1 MINLSLKKIFGKQ
14 KINRILIFF
23 ITFLFIYSVLATS
36 IVIKKY
42 NLKEGDIAKLDIKA
56 PREVK
61 DEFSTESKIQQAL
74 NSVPLQYNKKI
85 EVKNEVLDKISVF
98 FSEINQLQSDQG
110 NDNDKVKKLKS
121 NADISLSD
129 EDYSTLIKSNKD
141 DLKTVQD
148 FLSEVMADIYDNNN
162 ISDSSQKDNQ
172 EDIKKVQESILL
184 KVNESKLPKNLKNV
198 SLNLGYSLI
207 TPNFF
212 YDKDKTENL
221 KRDAAHKVQPVMIKK
236 DQIIVKEG
244 EPITKYQIETL
255 QNLGLLNDNSHS
267 ELNIYIFLCIFTALI
282 MFIEWMY
289 IYKYYNK
296 IYNNTNTLIM
306 MSVLSCISI
315 LLARSVS
322 VVSPFL
328 IPLAC
333 IPMVFSLLV
342 NDRVSLIINIL
353 NSMLISCVVD
363 FNVEITLLAVLNAIV
378 GSVVLK
384 KMQQRND
391 ILYSSMYIAI
401 INSVFTFSTGFLLSN
416 NSSDIFQKTLFA
428 AVASILSGI
437 LTIGLLPFF
446 ENIFDVVTTIKLLEL
461 SNPNNPLLKR
471 LLMEAPGTYH
481 HSILVG
487 NLAEIA
493 AEEIG
498 GNPVLARVSA
508 YYHDVGKVKRPYFF
522 KENQHGKEN
531 PHNKITPNLSAL
543 IIISHVKD
551 GDELAKEY
559 NVPGIIRDIIRQ
571 HHGTSLVKY
580 FYITAKN
587 SSERPD
593 CVNEENFRYE
603 GPIPQTK
610 EAGII
615 MLADEVEAAVRS
627 INEPTKCKIEEMVN
641 NIIKNTL
648 NEGELD
654 ECDLTL
660 KDIAKIRKA
669 FLRVL
674 DGIYHHRIEYPVDKW
689 KKAKNKKIEPYDKI
703 KNY

>member
-1 MINLSLKKIFGKQ
+1 MINLSLKKILGKQ
-14 KINRILIFF
+14 KTNRIIIFL
-23 ITFLFIYSVLATS
+23 ITFLFIYSVVATS
-36 IVIKKY
+36 IVTKKY
-42 NLKEGDIAKLDIKA
+42 NLKEGDIAKIDIKA

-61 DEFSTESKIQQAL
+61 DELSSESKIQQAM
-74 NSVPLQYNKKI
+74 NSVPLQYNKKLEI
-85 EVKNEVLDKISVF
+85 KNEVLDKITAF
-98 FSEINQLQSDQG
+98 FSKINQLNVNQSD
-110 NDNDKVKKLKS
+110 DRDKVQKLKS
-121 NADISLSD
+121 NAEISLSD
-129 EDYSTLIKSNKD
+129 EDYLTLIKANKD

-148 FLSEVMADIYDNNN
+148 FLSKAMADVYDNNN
-162 ISDSSQKDNQ
+162 ISDNSQKDNQ

-184 KVNESKLPKNLKNV
+184 KVNESKLPKNLKDV
-198 SLNLGYSLI
+198 SVNLGYSLI

-212 YDKDKTENL
+212 YDKDKTEDL
-221 KRDAAHKVQPVMIKK
+221 KRNAARNVQPVMIKK

-244 EPITKYQIETL
+244 EPITKYQVEIL
-255 QNLGLLNDNSHS
+255 QSLGLLNDNSHS
-267 ELNIYIFLCIFTALI
+267 ELNIYIFLGIFISLI
-282 MFIEWMY
+282 IFLEWMY

-296 IYNNTNTLIM
+296 LYNDTSGLIM
-306 MSVLSCISI
+306 VCILSCISI
-315 LLARSVS
+315 LLARSMS

-333 IPMVFSLLV
+333 IPMVFTLLV

-353 NSMLISCVVD
+353 NSILISSVVD
-363 FNVEITLLAVLNAIV
+363 FNVEITLLAIINAVV
-378 GSVVLK
+378 GSIVLK

-401 INSVFTFSTGFLLSN
+401 INSMFTFSAGFLLSN
-416 NSSDIFQKTLFA
+416 NAADVWQKTIFSA
-428 AVASILSGI
+428 IASIFSGI

-471 LLMEAPGTYH
+471 LLMEAPGTYY

-487 NLAEIA
+487 NLAEVA

-522 KENQHGKEN
+522 KENQPGKEN
-531 PHNKITPNLSAL
+531 PHNKITANLSAL

-551 GDELAKEY
+551 GEELAKEY
-559 NVPGIIRDIIRQ
+559 NIPKVICDIIKQ

-587 SSERPD
+587 LSEKPD

-627 INEPTKCKIEEMVN
+627 INEPTKSKIEEMVN
-641 NIIKNTL
+641 NIIKSTL

-669 FLRVL
+669 FLKVL
-674 DGIYHHRIEYPVDKW
+674 NGIYHHRIEYPEDKW
-689 KKAKNKKIEPYDKI
+689 KKINDKI
-703 KNY
+703 SEIEDKSKN